1 MNDDLNKLRRKI
13 DNLDKDLVKILN
25 KRAQLAKTIKKIK
38 DTTGEVDIFKPSR
51 EAQIL
56 KSLEKINNGPLLTQH
71 LQSIYREI
79 MSACLSLEKK
89 LRVSCLGPEMSY
101 SHDALI
107 KFFGSSS
114 KALYANNISD
124 VFRQVD
130 DDIAD
135 YGIVPIENSTQG
147 SVKKTIE
154 SLVSTNLLINGEIN
168 LKISHCLISS
178 SKNKKSIIKIYAHE
192 QSFQQC
198 EKWIMKNLP
207 NAKLISAPSNS
218 AAVKKIRNIK
228 NAAAIGSV
236 NSSIYYDIPTI
247 NTNINDSSQNSTRFI
262 IISKSKPEIS
272 GDDKTSLLIS
282 LENKVGALA
291 KIIEPLSK
299 NKISM
304 SKIESIPT
312 KKNNWEYMFL
322 IDIDGHISNSKIHK
336 TLLEIEKKSQFFRN
350 LGSYPKSI

>member
-1 MNDDLNKLRRKI
+1 MSNDLEKVRRKI
-13 DNLDKDLVKILN
+13 DNLDKDLIEILN
-25 KRAQLAKTIKKIK
+25 KRARLAKTTKKIK
-38 DTTGEVDIFKPSR
+38 DILGEVDVFKPSR

-56 KSLEKINNGPLLTQH
+56 KNLEKINKGPLLTQH

-89 LRVSCLGPEMSY
+89 LKIACLGPEMSY

-114 KALYANNISD
+114 QSSYARNISD

-130 DDIAD
+130 NDVAD

-147 SVKKTIE
+147 SVKETIDN
-154 SLVSTNLLINGEIN
+154 LVTTNLLINGEIN
-168 LKISHCLISS
+168 LKINHCLMSL
-178 SKNKKSIIKIYAHE
+178 SKNKKSIVKIYAHD

-198 EKWIMKNLP
+198 DKWLTKNLP
-207 NAKLISAPSNS
+207 NAKLISVASNS

-228 NAAAIGSV
+228 NAAAIGSI
-236 NSSIYYDIPTI
+236 NSSIYYGIPTI
-247 NTNINDSSQNSTRFI
+247 NKNINDSSLNSTRFI
-262 IISKSKPEIS
+262 ILSKAKSELS
-272 GDDKTSLLIS
+272 GDDKTSLLIT
-282 LENKVGALA
+282 LENKIGALV
-291 KIIEPLSK
+291 KIIEPLSR

-322 IDIDGHISNSKIHK
+322 IDIDGHMSNEKINK
-336 TLLEIEKKSQFFRN
+336 TLLTIKRKSQFFKN

>member
-1 MNDDLNKLRRKI
+1 MNNDLNKLRRRI

-25 KRAQLAKTIKKIK
+25 KRAELAKTIKKIK
-38 DTTGEVDIFKPSR
+38 DSIGEADIFKPSR

-56 KSLEKINNGPLLTQH
+56 RSLKKINKGPLLTQH

-89 LRVSCLGPEMSY
+89 LKVACLGPEMSY

-114 KALYANNISD
+114 EASYAHNISD

-130 DDIAD
+130 NDVAD

-147 SVKKTIE
+147 SVKETVE
-154 SLVSTNLLINGEIN
+154 NLVTTNLLINGEIN
-168 LKISHCLISS
+168 LKVSHCLMSL
-178 SKNKKSIIKIYAHE
+178 SKNKKSIMKVYAHE

-198 EKWIMKNLP
+198 EKWLMKYLP
-207 NAKLISAPSNS
+207 NAKLISVTSNS
-218 AAVKKIRNIK
+218 AAVKKVRNIK

-236 NSSIYYDIPTI
+236 NSSIYYEIPII
-247 NTNINDSSQNSTRFI
+247 NKNINDSSQNSTRFI
-262 IISKSKPEIS
+262 IISKAEPEIS

-322 IDIDGHISNSKIHK
+322 IDIEGHMSDIKIHK
-336 TLLEIEKKSQFFRN
+336 TLLEIERKSQFFRN

>member
-1 MNDDLNKLRRKI
+1 
-13 DNLDKDLVKILN
+13 
-25 KRAQLAKTIKKIK
+25 
-38 DTTGEVDIFKPSR
+38 
-51 EAQIL
+51 
-56 KSLEKINNGPLLTQH
+56 
-71 LQSIYREI
+71 
-79 MSACLSLEKK
+79 
-89 LRVSCLGPEMSY
+89 MSY

-114 KALYANNISD
+114 EASYAHNISD

-130 DDIAD
+130 NDVAD

-147 SVKKTIE
+147 SVKETVE
-154 SLVSTNLLINGEIN
+154 NLVTTNLLINGEIN
-168 LKISHCLISS
+168 LKVSHCLMSL
-178 SKNKKSIIKIYAHE
+178 SKNKKSIMKVYAHE

-198 EKWIMKNLP
+198 EKWLMKYLP
-207 NAKLISAPSNS
+207 NAKLISTTSNS
-218 AAVKKIRNIK
+218 AAVKKVRNIK

-236 NSSIYYDIPTI
+236 NSSNYYEIPI
-247 NTNINDSSQNSTRFI
+247 IHKNINDSSQNSTRFI
-262 IISKSKPEIS
+262 IISKAEPEIS

-322 IDIDGHISNSKIHK
+322 IDIEGHMSDIKIHK
-336 TLLEIEKKSQFFRN
+336 TLLEIERKSQFFRN

>member
-1 MNDDLNKLRRKI
+1 MNDDLNNLRRKI
-13 DNLDKDLVKILN
+13 DNLDKDLVKTLN
-25 KRAQLAKTIKKIK
+25 KRAELAKTIKKIK
-38 DTTGEVDIFKPSR
+38 DARGETDIFKPSR

-56 KSLEKINNGPLLTQH
+56 KNLEKLNKGPLLMQH

-89 LRVSCLGPEMSY
+89 LKVACLGPEMSY

-114 KALYANNISD
+114 KASYANNISD

-130 DDIAD
+130 NDVAD

-147 SVKKTIE
+147 SVKETIE
-154 SLVSTNLLINGEIN
+154 NMVTTNLLINGEIN
-168 LKISHCLISS
+168 LKVSHCLISL
-178 SKNKKSIIKIYAHE
+178 SKNKKLITKIYAHE

-198 EKWIMKNLP
+198 EKWIMKNFP
-207 NAKLISAPSNS
+207 NAKLISVASNS
-218 AAVKKIRNIK
+218 AAVKKVRNIK
-228 NAAAIGSV
+228 NAAAIGSI
-236 NSSIYYDIPTI
+236 NSSIHYKIPTV
-247 NTNINDSSQNSTRFI
+247 NRNINDSSQNSTRFI
-262 IISKSKPEIS
+262 IISKAKPEIS

-291 KIIEPLSK
+291 KIIQPLSK

-322 IDIDGHISNSKIHK
+322 IDIDGHMSDNKIYK
-336 TLLEIEKKSQFFRN
+336 TLLEIKRKSQFFRN

>member
-1 MNDDLNKLRRKI
+1 MNKDLKKLRSKI
-13 DNLDKDLVKILN
+13 DNLDKHLINKLN
-25 KRAQLAKTIKKIK
+25 ERAELAKAIKTIKDKIG
-38 DTTGEVDIFKPSR
+38 DTDIFKPSR

-56 KSLEKINNGPLLTQH
+56 KNLENLNKGPLSTRH

-89 LRVSCLGPEMSY
+89 LKISCLGPEMSY

-107 KFFGSSS
+107 KFFGTSSQS
-114 KALYANNISD
+114 MYAINIRD

-130 DDIAD
+130 QEIAD

-147 SVKKTIE
+147 SVKETIDN
-154 SLVSTNLLINGEIN
+154 LISTDLLISGEIN
-168 LKISHCLISS
+168 LKISHCLISVA
-178 SKNKKSIIKIYAHE
+178 KTRESITKIYAHE

-198 EKWIMKNLP
+198 DKWLTKNLP
-207 NAKLISAPSNS
+207 MAKLLPVTSNS
-218 AAVKKIRNIK
+218 AAVKKIKNIK
-228 NAAAIGSV
+228 NAAAIGSS
-236 NSSIYYDIPTI
+236 NSSKYYGIPVI
-247 NTNINDSSQNSTRFI
+247 NKNINDSSQNSTRFI
-262 IISKSKPEIS
+262 IISKAKTELS

-282 LENKVGALA
+282 LENKTGALS

-299 NKISM
+299 NKIGM
-304 SKIESIPT
+304 TKIESIPT

-322 IDIDGHISNSKIHK
+322 IDIDGHSLNKKINK
-336 TLLEIEKKSQFFRN
+336 TLQEIKRKCQFFKN